1 MKLLAPIVNDDDI
14 VNKKYVDSIDIGS
27 RNIVTGTDTMII
39 GSINQATWKNRQ
51 WRQSGTGTIETI
63 DITETLIP
71 SVNKGVKLTA
81 SSTEQIGICQ
91 DLIPLNNNNIYTL
104 SCWVRGSSSG
114 LTCKLQPFYASS
126 TDTGGI
132 KSFTLAGEWQYISYT
147 TNKTPQNTTNYSGAY
162 IYLIPN
168 TSGDT
173 LEVCGIKLERG
184 DKATD
189 WSPAPEDTDTK
200 VTSKTENPESTFTYY
215 PTWVTGATTGE
226 VLVNDGIRYATLQ
239 GTTDT
244 NGYGILTLGNSRESG
259 TTANKYGAIRLYST
273 DAYFG
278 QIAQIAGLTTNVTH
292 ALPTTGGTILNTGT
306 TSFTQSLTSGTA
318 VGTLKINGTNITLY
332 APTNTDTKVTQTITT
347 SNASYPLLLAP
358 KGQTAT
364 ATTTAYFDSG
374 VTLNPSTNT
383 IAANISGSSASC
395 TGNAATATKLATS
408 AGSATQPV
416 YYSDGKPV
424 SCTYTLGKSVPS
436 DAVFTD
442 TKVASKTENPTE
454 QKPYYYPTWVTG
466 ATTGEALINNGIRY
480 ATIEGTDSRNGYG
493 IFILGNNTSSGSDG
507 NKYGAIRI
515 YSTGSYYGQ
524 IAQINGTSNV
534 NHSLPATSGTILNTG
549 TTSFTPALTSGTA
562 IGTLKINN
570 TSTTLYAPDNY
581 LPLAG
586 GTVTGTLVLS
596 KTTDTSD
603 TADNSPALI
612 IGNTDSVHLEFDTT
626 NIMVKSPEAIPSVL
640 TLNHDG
646 GDVYIGKRGTGN
658 LIGVCQ
664 DVISGTIL
672 NEEPGMGT
680 DVPITFPSN
689 RTKAIIEVRY
699 STSHSQTVYINNLNT
714 AIPPTTLL
722 GSSTTYY
729 VKYSV
734 ATNGTITITLI
745 NNQAEGS
752 SQRYSIKYMVTYFN

>member
-1 MKLLAPIVNDDDI
+1 MYGHNSKYESFRPYERAESATKYLVGTSSATSVGDENTPVYINNDGVI
-14 VNKKYVDSIDIGS
+14 TQTNKKFSDYLPL
-27 RNIVTGTDTMII
+27 TGT
-39 GSINQATWKNRQ
+39 AT
-51 WRQSGTGTIETI
+51 SA
-63 DITETLIP
+63 
-71 SVNKGVKLTA
+71 VKL
-81 SSTEQIGICQ
+81 
-91 DLIPLNNNNIYTL
+91 
-104 SCWVRGSSSG
+104 
-114 LTCKLQPFYASS
+114 
-126 TDTGGI
+126 
-132 KSFTLAGEWQYISYT
+132 
-147 TNKTPQNTTNYSGAY
+147 
-162 IYLIPN
+162 
-168 TSGDT
+168 
-173 LEVCGIKLERG
+173 
-184 DKATD
+184 
-189 WSPAPEDTDTK
+189 
-200 VTSKTENPESTFTYY
+200 
-215 PTWVTGATTGE
+215 
-226 VLVNDGIRYATLQ
+226 
-239 GTTDT
+239 
-244 NGYGILTLGNSRESG
+244 
-259 TTANKYGAIRLYST
+259 
-273 DAYFG
+273 
-278 QIAQIAGLTTNVTH
+278 
-292 ALPTTGGTILNTGT
+292 
-306 TSFTQSLTSGTA
+306 
-318 VGTLKINGTNITLY
+318 
-332 APTNTDTKVTQTITT
+332 
-347 SNASYPLLLAP
+347 
-358 KGQTAT
+358 
-364 ATTTAYFDSG
+364 DS
-374 VTLNPSTNT
+374 
-383 IAANISGSSASC
+383 
-395 TGNAATATKLATS
+395 S

-416 YYSDGKPV
+416 YFSDGKPV
-424 SCTYTLGKSVPS
+424 SCSYTLGKSVPS

-442 TKVASKTENPTE
+442 TKVKSVYTNPLPSDPQTTG
-454 QKPYYYPTWVTG
+454 YLTWVTG
-466 ATTGEALINNGIRY
+466 ATTGSVSINNGIKY
-480 ATIEGTDSRNGYG
+480 ATLEGTDTTNGYG
-493 IFILGNNTSSGSDG
+493 IFILGNNTTSGTDK

-515 YSTGSYYGQ
+515 YGTGSYYGQ

-549 TTSFTPALTSGTA
+549 TTSFTPSLTSGTP

-570 TSTTLYAPDNY
+570 KSTTLYAPDNY

-612 IGNTDSVHLEFDTT
+612 IGNTDSEHLEFDTT

-664 DVISGTIL
+664 DVISGTIV

-680 DVPITFPSN
+680 DVPITLPSN